1 MNHFLTPRMQIDLDT
16 VLYLEGEG
24 NYTFV
29 VLTDGRRLLL
39 SKSISFLLP
48 RLPADFFL
56 RLSKKHV
63 INLSFLN
70 VISFNNQERHV
81 RLSTGLELEVSRRR
95 ATQMRRLGLEDSF
108 LKCA

>member
-1 MNHFLTPRMQIDLDT
+1 MTHYFTPRTQLDIDT

-24 NYTFV
+24 NYTYV
-29 VLTDGRRLLL
+29 VFTDGRRLLL

-63 INLSFLN
+63 INVAFLN
-70 VISFNNQERHV
+70 LVSFKNQERHV

-95 ATQMRRLGLEDSF
+95 ATQMRRLGL
-108 LKCA
+108 